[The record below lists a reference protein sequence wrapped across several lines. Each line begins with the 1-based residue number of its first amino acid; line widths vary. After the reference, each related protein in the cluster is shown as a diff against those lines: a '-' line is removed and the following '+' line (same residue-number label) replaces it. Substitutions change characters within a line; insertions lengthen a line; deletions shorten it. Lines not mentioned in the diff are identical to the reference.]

1 MNAMKLAPV
10 WRPQSG
16 RHVGRPGPATA
27 AACASAAEVSAIQV
41 ASVQQELTDA
51 ALACGPK
58 AVALFNHFQTLFN
71 KELRRSDATMLK
83 MFKRLNGNRAGD
95 NAYDAFKT
103 RAIAHAEQR
112 RTKPGAHENFCRTAD
127 VVFAAALAPDK
138 PVLEDFVS
146 GVPVN
151 EATPVDSC
159 EIKVAVALQGVQ
171 AGLTLRRRPARICP
185 VMASRFAAVP
195 KVACVDPASGAKPRV
210 WRRSVA
216 PSLERRLAHVAWRA
230 ASATSP
236 SRRCPANAGRE
247 PRCSSCLPQSIRRL
261 GSKRK
266 RPVLRPA
273 LSTFRFGLISHRDR

>member
-1 MNAMKLAPV
+1 MVAGLGQSKRFCMNYMKLAAGVAALSLAGMP
-10 WRPQSG
+10 
-16 RHVGRPGPATA
+16 VGRGPGVS
-27 AACASAAEVSAIQV
+27 AACASAAEISAIQV

-58 AVALFNHFQTLFN
+58 EVALFNQFQTVFN

-95 NAYDAFKT
+95 AAYDAFKT

-151 EATPVDSC
+151 EANPVDSC

-171 AGLTLRRRPARICP
+171 AGPTLCRRRARICP
-185 VMASRFAAVP
+185 VIRQAAALP
-195 KVACVDPASGAKPRV
+195 FPT
-210 WRRSVA
+210 
-216 PSLERRLAHVAWRA
+216 SL
-230 ASATSP
+230 
-236 SRRCPANAGRE
+236 
-247 PRCSSCLPQSIRRL
+247 
-261 GSKRK
+261 
-266 RPVLRPA
+266 PVGPA
-273 LSTFRFGLISHRDR
+273 LRR